1 MLGIIISVVGA
12 LISSAFTIAAAY
24 YWSRSVALS
33 LPVPALA
40 NFLATTLPL
49 FTYLSLLLSLRPS
62 KPSTRFLPIETLAL
76 LPGLDTILITL
87 ASSQLPGDAL
97 TCALDSRWRALFL
110 AKNSRAIRSVQDRF
124 ECCGFVTAVD
134 KAWPFPD
141 REHGADACV
150 LAFNRAKSC
159 LTSWK
164 KEERTVLAVM
174 ITVGAVSLVGKLLL
188 FLLVRW
194 RPQLFGEYA
203 ADIWQSRGRQDQ
215 RAERR
220 MITGQDGV
228 LETERLYFDEPAG
241 EAVLAE
247 RASGDGEERGRE
259 IV

>member
-1 MLGIIISVVGA
+1 M
-12 LISSAFTIAAAY
+12 
-24 YWSRSVALS
+24 
-33 LPVPALA
+33 
-40 NFLATTLPL
+40 
-49 FTYLSLLLSLRPS
+49 
-62 KPSTRFLPIETLAL
+62 
-76 LPGLDTILITL
+76 
-87 ASSQLPGDAL
+87 
-97 TCALDSRWRALFL
+97 
-110 AKNSRAIRSVQDRF
+110 
-124 ECCGFVTAVD
+124 
-134 KAWPFPD
+134 
-141 REHGADACV
+141 
-150 LAFNRAKSC
+150 
-159 LTSWK
+159 
-164 KEERTVLAVM
+164 
-174 ITVGAVSLVGKLLL
+174 